1 MEAFVKEIARS
12 IYVKRLS
19 DRRENG
25 LVKVI
30 TGLRRVGKSYL
41 LFKLYYDFLMTS
53 GVADDH
59 IIRIELDDEQNE
71 DLRDTKRLRSYIEE
85 QIVDS
90 AMHYL
95 FIDEIQLAGRF
106 EGLLNG

>member
-12 IYVKRLS
+12 IYVQRLS

-41 LFKLYYDFLMTS
+41 LFKL
-53 GVADDH
+53 
-59 IIRIELDDEQNE
+59 
-71 DLRDTKRLRSYIEE
+71 
-85 QIVDS
+85 
-90 AMHYL
+90 
-95 FIDEIQLAGRF
+95 
-106 EGLLNG
+106 